1 MTTRDTSS
9 AWPPGGGEMARLIHE
24 HDWTA
29 TRLGPPASWSERLKG
44 AVEAMLV
51 SPLVSSVAVGPDRLL
66 LYNDAAARLFDDRHP
81 AALGR
86 PLALSW
92 PDAYPVVAPLYDR
105 AFAGEA
111 VHMPAQPLNV
121 SRAGGKV
128 FEAYLTPVRGEE
140 GTVLA
145 VHMTG
150 FEVGARLRAEAALR
164 ESEATYRTLFEEMD
178 EGFAV
183 EDEFAQREVLV
194 YNLEAEGF
202 DVIQA
207 DNGEDALQLV
217 EEDHPDIII
226 LDWMMPKLSG
236 IEVCRRLK
244 MRPETRAIPIIMLSA
259 RAEEV
264 DRVRGLET
272 GADDYVIKPYSMVE
286 LMARARVQIRRVRP
300 STVGMLLQ
308 FEDIRLDA
316 ESHRVYRGD
325 KVLRLGPTEFRL
337 LTAFMEKPGRVWS
350 RDQLLDRVWGRDIYV
365 DTRTV
370 DVHVGRL
377 RKTLCAH
384 GQEDPIRTVRG
395 SGYALG

>member
-1 MTTRDTSS
+1 M
-9 AWPPGGGEMARLIHE
+9 
-24 HDWTA
+24 
-29 TRLGPPASWSERLKG
+29 SERPMVQQPK
-44 AVEAMLV
+44 V
-51 SPLVSSVAVGPDRLL
+51 LL
-66 LYNDAAARLFDDRHP
+66 
-81 AALGR
+81 
-86 PLALSW
+86 
-92 PDAYPVVAPLYDR
+92 
-105 AFAGEA
+105 
-111 VHMPAQPLNV
+111 
-121 SRAGGKV
+121 
-128 FEAYLTPVRGEE
+128 
-140 GTVLA
+140 
-145 VHMTG
+145 
-150 FEVGARLRAEAALR
+150 
-164 ESEATYRTLFEEMD
+164 
-178 EGFAV
+178 V

-207 DNGEDALQLV
+207 DNGEDALLLV
-217 EEDHPDIII
+217 DEDHPDMII

-244 MRPETRAIPIIMLSA
+244 MRPETRSIPIIMLSA

-286 LMARARVQIRRVRP
+286 LMARARAQIRRVRP
-300 STVGMLLQ
+300 STVGVLL
-308 FEDIRLDA
+308 EYDDIRLDA

-325 KVLRLGPTEFRL
+325 KVLKLGPTEFRL
-337 LTAFMEKPGRVWS
+337 LAAFMEKPGRVWS

-384 GQEDPIRTVRG
+384 GHEDPIRTVRG